1 MKSFGT
7 GINVKLPG
15 VSADRPNIYDFGIT
29 YDEMYKDLKAKDPQL
44 YPFVC
49 DIVALSEFSVSGDI
63 FITCLV
69 VPYIGFS
76 FIDCVCCLSYIADYD
91 TNFQCP

>member
-29 YDEMYKDLKAKDPQL
+29 YEEMYKDLKAKDPQL
-44 YPFVC
+44 YPFVR
-49 DIVALSEFSVSGDI
+49 DIVLL
-63 FITCLV
+63 CK
-69 VPYIGFS
+69 
-76 FIDCVCCLSYIADYD
+76 
-91 TNFQCP
+91 